1 MFDVWKLQHKNYSLM
16 CVCVRVFVCVYV
28 TKSAVLPSES
38 QQRLD

>member
-1 MFDVWKLQHKNYSLM
+1 METATQKLLFDV